1 MGDSTKCQSEVFLSL
16 NVSNSRKFCLNK
28 VQGQNSFLKKMKT
41 IIRFSQR
48 NFNFKAINN
57 LPRLIIFLKR
67 DNDESQLLRKFTKRR
82 VYDFPIM
89 ALRRVFFFFFGY
101 FFNAKL
107 YLM

>member
-16 NVSNSRKFCLNK
+16 NVINSRKFCLNK
-28 VQGQNSFLKKMKT
+28 VQGQKSFLKKMKT
-41 IIRFSQR
+41 IQFSQR
-48 NFNFKAINN
+48 NFNFKAIKDF
-57 LPRLIIFLKR
+57 PRLIIFLKR
-67 DNDESQLLRKFTKRR
+67 DNDESQLLRKITKQK

-89 ALRRVFFFFFGY
+89 ALCRFFFIY